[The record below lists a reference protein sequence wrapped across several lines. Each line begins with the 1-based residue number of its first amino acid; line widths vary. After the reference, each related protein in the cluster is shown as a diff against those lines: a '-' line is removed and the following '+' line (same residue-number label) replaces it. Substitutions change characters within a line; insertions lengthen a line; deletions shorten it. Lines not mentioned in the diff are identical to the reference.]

1 MRNIPRFSKK
11 LVSRIKELRDDLDI
25 SQQELAKSVGVSRQ
39 TIYYLERGLS
49 NPSLTLSLE
58 ISKILNKPVE
68 EIFYFE
74 PEIREFMKNKTLEE
88 LDDVSEASGIEFD
101 RIVKL
106 REITDDQL
114 AKLYTTEELTRIAE
128 AFGVKFEDLFLK
140 DEDKII

>member
-1 MRNIPRFSKK
+1 MPRFSKK